1 MAEPL
6 SQNEIDDLLGG
17 DDDFDETDSE
27 DLLADTDDETGPRR
41 KIMNFS
47 SPQVE
52 PYRFHFK
59 YSSPILKNDRYMYN
73 PSNESDTEF
82 SSGAIVRSLSNY
94 AHFKKSQQA

>member
-17 DDDFDETDSE
+17 EGDFDEPDSG
-27 DLLADTDDETGPRR
+27 DLLADIDDDTGPRR
-41 KIMNFS
+41 KTMNFS
-47 SPQVE
+47 SPAVE

-59 YSSPILKNDRYMYN
+59 YTSPILKNDRYLYN
-73 PSNESDTEF
+73 PGDESDAEF

-94 AHFKKSQQA
+94 VLFKKSQQV